1 MNNDEWIQK
10 KNRKDAKRME
20 EFKEKINPK
29 MVFTHEDEI
38 ENEIYQL
45 NGMVMALDLN
55 RKDTPEKYEA
65 ILKKIKE
72 LEYKKQ
78 HSSL

>member
-1 MNNDEWIQK
+1 MINDEWIQK
-10 KNRKDAKRME
+10 KNRNDAKRME
-20 EFKEKINPK
+20 EFKERINPK

-45 NGMVMALDLN
+45 NGMVMALNLS
-55 RKDTPEKYEA
+55 RKDSSEKYEE

-72 LEYKKQ
+72 LEYK
-78 HSSL
+78 